1 MADDATRYKLYD
13 RVEKVY
19 VGSDYTDRKRAQSAA
34 DKKDNE
40 YGSVR
45 YSVDPVTY
53 KEGAWRG
60 RNDQATGVRGGHAL
74 AEKLGV
80 GPSAEEIDQRKKSI
94 AASVEDYDKKIAAVK
109 RPATEAE
116 PAQKPSGG
124 GRGEGTGAGSLLH
137 QMNPQKLMKKGGTTS
152 SRGDGCAQ
160 RGKTK
165 GRMV

>member
-1 MADDATRYKLYD
+1 MADENTRYKLYD
-13 RVEKVY
+13 RIEKVY
-19 VGSDYTDRKRAQSAA
+19 VGSDYTDRKRARAAA

-40 YGSVR
+40 YGAIR

-53 KEGAWRG
+53 KDGSWRG
-60 RNDQATGVRGGHAL
+60 RNDQATSVRGGQAL
-74 AEKLGV
+74 ADRLGV
-80 GPSAEEIDQRKKSI
+80 GPSAEEIDQRKKNV

-109 RPATEAE
+109 
-116 PAQKPSGG
+116 KPVSGG
-124 GRGEGTGAGSLLH
+124 GSGGVSDTRELQLGADLDPKSMMKREGY
-137 QMNPQKLMKKGGTTS
+137 KKGGTAS

>member
-19 VGSDYTDRKRAQSAA
+19 VGGDYTDRKRAQSAA

-40 YGSVR
+40 YGSIR

-74 AEKLGV
+74 ADRLGV
-80 GPSAEEIDQRKKSI
+80 GNDSGPTKEMRQE
-94 AASVEDYDKKIAAVK
+94 
-109 RPATEAE
+109 
-116 PAQKPSGG
+116 AQKRYEQVKASKSSGG
-124 GRGEGTGAGSLLH
+124 GGGGADTREMQLGADLDPKAMMKREGY
-137 QMNPQKLMKKGGTTS
+137 KKGGTAAA
-152 SRGDGCAQ
+152 RGDGCCQ